1 MKNKLFKLLSALVA
15 IVMVLSFSA
24 VVLADESSES
34 DTPVVTTGTESEAAS
49 ETESAAE
56 SADASETESAAE
68 SADASEA
75 ASASDQEASGSVSSE
90 TSETGTSS
98 SSGSG
103 ISHLPRWITLIV
115 IVLLIVAAIIV
126 SRTNTKLGQKL
137 SKFIKDYKSEIKK
150 ISWSSWKDTVK
161 ATGVVLVFIIAL
173 AIVIGLLD
181 LLFGKGIEL
190 LTSLF
195 S

>member
-34 DTPVVTTGTESEAAS
+34 DTPVVTTGTESEA
-49 ETESAAE
+49 
-56 SADASETESAAE
+56 ASETESAAE